1 MLEFLP
7 NGYFTKSSSSVYSYR
22 PLFKK
27 WTCLYFQSFVR
38 VYVGV

>member
-7 NGYFTKSSSSVYSYR
+7 NGTLLTEFIVSTGYR